1 MLTGSICERAQGELT
16 EKRAFRADGVTE
28 CVMTLLLQS
37 LWLISGE
44 YIWRKP
50 KFKRVH
56 API

>member
-1 MLTGSICERAQGELT
+1 M
-16 EKRAFRADGVTE
+16 ADGVTE

-50 KFKRVH
+50 KFKGYMHPYSHSSTIYSNSRGSNLNV
-56 API
+56 P